1 MSQKFIQGAT
11 NHLNWVM
18 VDSTDFAT
26 PESALSAATKIK
38 IYGQLNT
45 AAGTNFVSSGTGSL
59 TNDITHVGASA
70 TGQYHIAL
78 AVADLS
84 DASAAF
90 YDHYVITLSA
100 TGAAYQTI
108 IADGERTD
116 TSYISALLSD
126 IYSAVTIGNSRVLLA
141 QSYASDAHSAAI
153 LAASTASEAQ
163 SNALLILSRLSDL
176 DSRLASDVSDILSST
191 RGLSDFQSKMSDT
204 VSDILSTLGSQ
215 FAVLSN
221 YQSNASNYLSYISGI
236 VSGLGAGQSTS
247 AIADKVWSDFGSKA
261 GATPSQLYSV
271 LLLAASRVSDVQS
284 YLVDMS
290 GMLSDTHSA
299 AVVAQSIGASDLSDL
314 RSAIGAGPAATITA
328 SDISD
333 IASAV
338 NVILASNLS
347 DILSAA
353 VQTNSRVVLIQSR
366 LSDLDS
372 RLASEF
378 SDIMSNIDAVTA
390 AVSASDISDIA
401 SAVADTLASRLSDI
415 LSAAVQTNS
424 RVLVVQSLASD
435 AYSAAV
441 VAQSIGA
448 SDMSDL
454 RSAIAGVTAVVSASD
469 ISDIAS
475 AVRAALVSDLSD
487 ILSAAAQTNSRALVI
502 QSMVSDVDSALSS
515 QFAVNTSTLSDIHSA
530 AILAASNASEAQS
543 NILLVQSRLSDF
555 QSAYTSDISDVRSM
569 LTALSDAISNVDSAI
584 NSQYSDLLST
594 MGSQYSDLK
603 SAVGAVSVTIGA
615 SDISDLAS
623 QVVSAITSA
632 VMDVNVVAV
641 AGVSVTGTGVVGD
654 TWGPA

>member
-271 LLLAASRVSDVQS
+271 LLLAASSVSDVQS

-314 RSAIGAGPAATITA
+314 RSAIAAGPAATITA

-338 NVILASNLS
+338 G
-347 DILSAA
+347 
-353 VQTNSRVVLIQSR
+353 
-366 LSDLDS
+366 
-372 RLASEF
+372 
-378 SDIMSNIDAVTA
+378 DA
-390 AVSASDISDIA
+390 
-401 SAVADTLASRLSDI
+401 LASRLSDI

-448 SDMSDL
+448 SDMCDL